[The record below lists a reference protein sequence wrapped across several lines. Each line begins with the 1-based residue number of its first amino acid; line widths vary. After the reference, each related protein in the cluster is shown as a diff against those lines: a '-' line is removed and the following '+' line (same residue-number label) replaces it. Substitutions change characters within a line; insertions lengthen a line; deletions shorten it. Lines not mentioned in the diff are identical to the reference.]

1 MTHPRTIAELL
12 DARSADADHVFFVWD
27 DARLSFDQAEAA
39 SMRLAQGLL
48 NAGVTKGTRV
58 GLLYPNSVDYVIAF
72 LAAARIGA
80 VATPFSTF
88 STPSELLWLLRN
100 ADVEV
105 LLSASGYRN
114 RNFREVIT
122 EALAGVDIDRAPI
135 LTPEAPSLRSV
146 FIASAGQNLG
156 FDPVVERTGLAPQS
170 LVRAAERAVTPADR
184 LVIVHTS
191 GSTSDPKGVVHTHGG
206 VMDHIDVLVRLRDL
220 KPTDVLF
227 SSSPLFWV
235 GGLVYSLLSTMAAR
249 SRLLGSGASQEG
261 KVLDLLERE
270 RPNLC
275 NGFAS
280 GVLATLHKDPTYASR
295 DLSFIRAGN
304 TYPLLAP
311 EMRPKDPE
319 LRHNMLGTTETA
331 SVWLFDP
338 DESDLPETLRGSF
351 GKPVPGAELRIVD
364 ADTGRECAVGEPGEM
379 WVRGPFLMEGYYG
392 RERADVFTPDGW
404 YRTGDVAYVNADGYV
419 FFKGRNNDMIKTAG
433 ANVSPREVEI
443 ALREVTGG
451 LTAYVVGLQDAA
463 RGQIVAAGVV
473 GARPEDID
481 LDALKPKLSA
491 KLSAYKLPRKVVA
504 LTDAEVPLLSSGK
517 VNMRALT
524 ELIRDR

>member
-12 DARSADADHVFFVWD
+12 DARSGDADHVFFVWD
-27 DARLSFDQAEAA
+27 DKRLSFGQAEAA
-39 SMRLAQGLL
+39 SMRLAQALL
-48 NAGVTKGTRV
+48 NAGVSKGSHV
-58 GLLYPNSVDYVIAF
+58 GLLYPNGVDYVIAF
-72 LAAARIGA
+72 LAVTRIGA
-80 VATPFSTF
+80 VAVPMSTF

-114 RNFREVIT
+114 RNFGQVIA
-122 EALAGVDIDRAPI
+122 EALPGVDIDRDPI
-135 LTPEAPSLRSV
+135 FSPEAPCLRRV
-146 FIASAGQNLG
+146 FVASAGADLG
-156 FDPVVERTGLAPQS
+156 FGAVVARTDLADPS
-170 LVRAAERAVTPADR
+170 MIRAMGRATRPADR

-191 GSTSDPKGVVHTHGG
+191 GSTSDPKGVVHTQGG
-206 VMDHIDVLVRLRDL
+206 VMDHVDVLIGLRGL

-227 SSSPLFWV
+227 SNSPLFWI
-235 GGLVYSLLSTMAAR
+235 GGLVYSLLCIMAAR
-249 SRLLGSGASQEG
+249 ARLVGSGATEEG

-280 GVLATLHKDPTYASR
+280 GVLATLPKDPTYATR
-295 DLSFIRAGN
+295 DLSFIRGGN
-304 TYPLLAP
+304 TIPLLAP
-311 EMRPKDPE
+311 DVRPADPE

-331 SVWLFDP
+331 SVWLLDP
-338 DESDLPETLRGSF
+338 DESDQPERLRGSF
-351 GKPVPGAELRIVD
+351 GRPVPGAELRIVD
-364 ADTGRECAVGEPGEM
+364 PDTGRECGVGEVGEM

-392 RERADVFTPDGW
+392 RQRSEVFTPDGW
-404 YRTGDVAYVNADGYV
+404 YRTGDLAHVNEDGYV

-451 LTAYVVGLQDAA
+451 LTSYVVGLQDAG
-463 RGQIVAAGVV
+463 RGQIVAAGIV
-473 GARPEDID
+473 GAKAEEVTPE
-481 LDALKPKLSA
+481 ALKPKLSA
-491 KLSAYKLPRKVVA
+491 KLSAYKLPRKIVA
-504 LTDAEVPLLSSGK
+504 LTDADIPMLSSGK